1 MEMNK
6 RKKATLKS
14 IADTI
19 GVTPATV
26 SKALRDS
33 SDISGE
39 MRRKVKNLAQ
49 KMGYRPNLMA
59 RTLINK
65 HSNLLGVI
73 IPDLRISFIS
83 EATRGIY
90 EQARKRGYV
99 AILMVNDEEPENERK
114 NIEFLSDLHVDGILL
129 NPVPGKKNYPL
140 YQELMDE
147 GIPVVCYDRKLDCF
161 DFHSVTIDDRDA
173 AFKLTTRLIQEGRKK
188 IAYLGPTDSFS
199 VAVERFQGYAAAL
212 SAMGL
217 ELDSSQV
224 VATGL
229 DIRDSYLATK
239 NLLSSG
245 TKIDAMVCI
254 GGLVAFG
261 AGQAVLESGL
271 TIPED
276 VILAEFGDNTIVTRL
291 GVPFYTID
299 QNPYAMGQT
308 AVDLLLES
316 IEQKGAMPA
325 PRHIL
330 IETQLI
336 HRNIGDFRD

>member
-1 MEMNK
+1 MNK

-83 EATRGIY
+83 ETTRGIY

-99 AILMVNDEEPENERK
+99 AILMVNDEEPENERR
-114 NIEFLSDLHVDGILL
+114 NLEFLSDLRVDGILL
-129 NPVPGKKNYPL
+129 NPVSGKMNYAM
-140 YQELMDE
+140 YQELIE
-147 GIPVVCYDRKLDCF
+147 EEIPVVCYDRKLDCF
-161 DFHSVTIDDRDA
+161 DFQSVTIDDREA

-188 IAYLGPTDSFS
+188 IAYLGPNDGFS

-212 SAMGL
+212 TANGL
-217 ELDSSQV
+217 AFDPKYV
-224 VATGL
+224 AATGL
-229 DIRDSYLATK
+229 DIHDSYVATK
-239 NLLSSG
+239 NLLSRG
-245 TKIDAMVCI
+245 LKIDAMVCI

-261 AGQAVLESGL
+261 AGQAVLESRL
-271 TIPED
+271 SIPED
-276 VILAEFGDNTIVTRL
+276 VILAEFGDNNIVARL
-291 GVPFYTID
+291 GVPFYTIN
-299 QNPYAMGQT
+299 QNPYIMGQT

-316 IEQKGAMPA
+316 IERRGATSA
-325 PRHIL
+325 PRHVI

-336 HRNIGDFRD
+336 HRNIGDFRE